1 MPVTSSRTHRRI
13 LPRPLRA
20 FGLTLTCSAAL
31 WCTPAATAEATAL
44 ADLSLEELANL
55 RITSVSRRAERL
67 SDAAASVY
75 VITSEAIRRSGATT
89 LAQALRLAPNLQVAQ
104 TSAGQ
109 FAISARGFNNAI
121 GNKLL
126 VLIDGRTVYTPF
138 FSGVFWDQQDV
149 MLQDVARIE
158 VISGPG
164 GTLWGSNAVNGVI
177 NVITRSSQET
187 TGGLLVAGAGTDHLQ
202 AAARFGGLLGERGH
216 FRLYGKRTRHE
227 NTRSEEGTDLP
238 DGWDLQQVGFRADWS
253 VARDSFTVQ
262 GDLHSGASDPVRL
275 GPLDLG
281 RLEARGA
288 NLQARW
294 RRDLGDDS
302 SVRVQAYYDRST
314 REDPLLYRPEVEIAD
329 IELQHAWTAGAHR
342 VVWGGGHRQARD
354 HVEPGLFFGFHPAE
368 RTLKWTHLFL
378 QDSIKLSE
386 TVDLT
391 LGAKLER
398 NDYTGTETLPTA
410 RLAWKV
416 GGDALLWGAL
426 SRAVRAPARLD
437 RDISLPPVPPF
448 LIAGGPTFVSEVVDV
463 VELGWRAQP
472 SPVLTY
478 AITGYHNRWDRLRS
492 GQLPPDAQ
500 VQNMIDGETFG
511 VEAWAAWQVTP
522 RWRLSG
528 GTTLLREHL
537 RVKPGSTDPTGP
549 SALGNDPSHQWMLR
563 SAWDIS
569 PTVDLDVSLRRI
581 GALPD
586 PAVEAYTALD
596 VRLGW
601 RPRNDLSISLVGRNL
616 LDDRH
621 AEFGAA
627 PGRSEIARS
636 LFLEATW
643 SF

>member
-1 MPVTSSRTHRRI
+1 
-13 LPRPLRA
+13 L
-20 FGLTLTCSAAL
+20 LTCSAL
-31 WCTPAATAEATAL
+31 WSSTAAAAEAPAL
-44 ADLSLEELANL
+44 ADLSLEELASL

-75 VITSEAIRRSGATT
+75 VITSEAIRRSGATS

-109 FAISARGFNNAI
+109 FAITARGFNNAI

-149 MLQDVARIE
+149 LLQDVERIE

-187 TGGLLVAGAGTDHLQ
+187 ASGLLVAGAGSDELQ
-202 AAARFGGLLGERGH
+202 AAVRFGGALGERGH
-216 FRLYGKRTRHE
+216 IRVYGKRTRLE
-227 NTRSEEGTDLP
+227 NTETQAGADVA
-238 DGWDLQQVGFRADWS
+238 DGWDLEQVGFRADWS
-253 VARDSFTVQ
+253 FARDSFTLQ
-262 GDLHSGASDPVRL
+262 GDVHAGRSDPQRL
-275 GPLDLG
+275 GTLALG
-281 RLEARGA
+281 RLEAHGA
-288 NLQARW
+288 NVQARW
-294 RRDLGDDS
+294 RRDLGNDS

-314 REDPLLYRPEVEIAD
+314 REDPLLYRPEVEIVD
-329 IELQHAWTAGAHR
+329 LEVQHAWAVGAHR

-368 RTLKWTHLFL
+368 RTLKWTNLFL
-378 QDSIKLSE
+378 QDSVKLSE
-386 TVDLT
+386 SVDLT
-391 LGAKLER
+391 LGAKLEH
-398 NDYTGTETLPTA
+398 NAYTGTETLPTA

-416 GGDALLWGAL
+416 GSDSLLWGAL

-437 RDISLPPVPPF
+437 RDISLPPAPPF
-448 LIAGGPTFVSEVVDV
+448 LIAGGPAFVSEVVDV
-463 VELGWRAQP
+463 LELGWRAQP

-478 AITGYHNRWDRLRS
+478 SITAFHSQWDRLRS
-492 GQLPPDAQ
+492 GQPPPNAQ

-522 RWRLSG
+522 RWRLSAG
-528 GTTLLREHL
+528 ATLLREDL
-537 RVKPGSTDPTGP
+537 RVKPGSTDPVGP
-549 SALGNDPSHQWMLR
+549 SALGNDPPHQWMLR
-563 SAWDIS
+563 SAWDLA
-569 PTVDLDVSLRRI
+569 PAVELDVSLRRI

-586 PAVEAYTALD
+586 PAVKGYSALD
-596 VRLGW
+596 LRLGW
-601 RPRNDLSISLVGRNL
+601 RPSYDLSIALVGRNL

-621 AEFGAA
+621 PEFGAA

-636 LFLEATW
+636 LFLQATW